1 MFDNFVFVA
10 LKSSKGVVSVVAETI
25 RLLLPFQSLPSSPQ
39 RWFPLS
45 PPTHKAEDPL
55 FGGEAEGDG
64 NGDVGRWTNATE
76 QRRATDF
83 AHYNPVIQVCWA
95 DACLYMAR

>member
-1 MFDNFVFVA
+1 M
-10 LKSSKGVVSVVAETI
+10 LAETI
-25 RLLLPFQSLPSSPQ
+25 RLLSIPPFQQ

-55 FGGEAEGDG
+55 FGGEAEGDGNG

-83 AHYNPVIQVCWA
+83 AHYNPVIQVCMV
-95 DACLYMAR
+95 DACGEI

>member
-1 MFDNFVFVA
+1 
-10 LKSSKGVVSVVAETI
+10 
-25 RLLLPFQSLPSSPQ
+25 SSPQ

-83 AHYNPVIQVCWA
+83 AHYNPVIQV
-95 DACLYMAR
+95 

>member
-1 MFDNFVFVA
+1 MFWSLHLG
-10 LKSSKGVVSVVAETI
+10 LKKVNV
-25 RLLLPFQSLPSSPQ
+25 LPNLSAPRRCYSCQQ

-55 FGGEAEGDG
+55 FGAEAEGDG

-83 AHYNPVIQVCWA
+83 AHYNPVIQVCV
-95 DACLYMAR
+95 